1 MVASFKKQQETED
14 QGVPVSSCDL
24 SGEEPACVPGSTVH
38 NRRHAATS
46 LCINMDEEDAVRTRE
61 YCTREC

>member
-24 SGEEPACVPGSTVH
+24 SGEEPTRVPGSTVH
-38 NRRHAATS
+38 NRRHGQPV
-46 LCINMDEEDAVRTRE
+46 CINTDEEDAVHTRE
-61 YCTREC
+61 YRMRVR